1 MASEP
6 SLSPAEPRPIAF
18 VTGAAQGIGL
28 ATAER
33 LARDGFRVVAIDRN
47 GERLTAAIDAL
58 RETGLDV
65 RAAPADICHRDQ
77 VAAVIASEPRVD
89 AMVCAAG
96 IYNDAPFLEL
106 HETAFRQ
113 MLDVNVVGTFIPAQ
127 EAARRM
133 QAGGRI
139 VTVSSRGALGG
150 TRFAHYVASKAAVIG
165 LTRAMAM
172 ELRARQIAV
181 NSVAPGF
188 TDTPMTR
195 SAPPEM
201 FAAWEQ
207 LEPSGKAATPDMIAD
222 AIAFLAS
229 PRTRFI
235 TGQTLFVDGGKS
247 LGGLNI

>member
-1 MASEP
+1 MNTFT
-6 SLSPAEPRPIAF
+6 AF

-28 ATAER
+28 ATVSR
-33 LARDGFRVVAIDRN
+33 LARDGFRVVAMDRQA
-47 GERLTAAIDAL
+47 ERLQTAVDAL
-58 RETGLDV
+58 VAQGLDV
-65 RAAPADICHRDQ
+65 
-77 VAAVIASEPRVD
+77 VAAVGDVCDRASVVAALDSQPRID

-96 IYNDAPFLEL
+96 IYNDAPLLEL
-106 HETAFRQ
+106 TEDAFRQ
-113 MLDVNVVGTFIPAQ
+113 MLEVNVLGTFIPAQ

-139 VTVSSRGALGG
+139 VTISSRGALGG
-150 TRFAHYVASKAAVIG
+150 TRFAHYVASRAAVSG

-172 ELRARQIAV
+172 ELRPRQIAV

-207 LEPSGKAATPDMIAD
+207 LEPSGKAASPADIAD

-229 PRTRFI
+229 PSTRFI

-247 LGGLNI
+247 LGGLGI